1 MAPSYGGGIVTR
13 RTGLLIIR
21 AWVED
26 GSTERL
32 RAQIRVTDDL
42 AAGIH
47 RSFTLVQP
55 DPVREVV
62 DTWLRTILD
71 APDEDH

>member
-1 MAPSYGGGIVTR
+1 MVTR

-21 AWVED
+21 AGVED

-42 AAGIH
+42 TTGIQH
-47 RSFTLVQP
+47 SVTLVQP
-55 DPVREVV
+55 DTVGELI
-62 DTWLRTILD
+62 DTWLHTILATAALD
-71 APDEDH
+71 PDH